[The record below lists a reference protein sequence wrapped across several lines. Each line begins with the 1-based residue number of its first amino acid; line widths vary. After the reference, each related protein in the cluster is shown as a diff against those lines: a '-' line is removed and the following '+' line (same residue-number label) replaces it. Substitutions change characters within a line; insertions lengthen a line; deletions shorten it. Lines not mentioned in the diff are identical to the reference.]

1 MIQLIIAF
9 LISLGFHLSPEK
21 PDTVSI
27 DQQDGQNYGI
37 VITDDV
43 GTRTHLTL
51 VYDQASNTFKVL
63 Q

>member
-21 PDTVSI
+21 PEAVTINS
-27 DQQDGQNYGI
+27 QEGENYGI

-43 GTRTHLTL
+43 GTRTIMTIH
-51 VYDQASNTFKVL
+51 YDEASRAFKVI

>member
-9 LISLGFHLSPEK
+9 LISLGFHLNPEK
-21 PDTVSI
+21 PDAVAVS
-27 DQQDGQNYGI
+27 QQEGENYGI

-43 GTRTHLTL
+43 GTKTRMTL
-51 VYDQASNTFKVL
+51 HYDVASGAFKVI

>member
-9 LISLGFHLSPEK
+9 LISLGFHLN
-21 PDTVSI
+21 PDNTGAVTIS
-27 DQQDGQNYGI
+27 QQEGQCYGI

-43 GTRTHLTL
+43 GTRSYMKL
-51 VYDQASNTFKVL
+51 VYDEPSGTFKVA

>member
-21 PDTVSI
+21 PETVI
-27 DQQDGQNYGI
+27 INQQEGQNYGI

-43 GTRTHLTL
+43 GTRTSMTL
-51 VYDQASNTFKVL
+51 HYDEISNAFKVI